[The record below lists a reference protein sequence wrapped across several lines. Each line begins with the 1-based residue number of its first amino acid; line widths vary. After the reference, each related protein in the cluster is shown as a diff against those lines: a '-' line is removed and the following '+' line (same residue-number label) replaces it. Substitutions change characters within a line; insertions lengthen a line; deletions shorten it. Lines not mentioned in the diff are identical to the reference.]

1 MNENEK
7 VEKLQEKQM
16 EDQNLQQLSNEEL
29 KEKIEENS
37 NNNANVTGPV
47 NKKSNG
53 GTTALIIVL
62 IIVGAVVGFF
72 YIMWPS
78 IQSSIQNQ
86 WVKPILYL
94 YPEEDMDVKIT
105 FDNEKALRT
114 TYPKYE
120 KEWNVHVKKDGSI
133 TDDNGRSYYAL
144 YWDEDNDLKEE
155 FKTGFYVKSED
166 SIKFLEEKLNEIGL
180 TEREANEFIMY
191 WLPIMQENGN
201 NLVRFE
207 FTKEREKENKLNIE
221 PKPDSMLRI
230 GIIVKKVDKKVKIK
244 EQKIE
249 HFDRVGFSVVEWGG
263 TIIN

>member
-7 VEKLQEKQM
+7 VEELQEKQM

-53 GTTALIIVL
+53 GTTALIIIL

-105 FDNEKALRT
+105 FDNEKL
-114 TYPKYE
+114 
-120 KEWNVHVKKDGSI
+120 
-133 TDDNGRSYYAL
+133 
-144 YWDEDNDLKEE
+144 
-155 FKTGFYVKSED
+155 
-166 SIKFLEEKLNEIGL
+166 
-180 TEREANEFIMY
+180 
-191 WLPIMQENGN
+191 
-201 NLVRFE
+201 
-207 FTKEREKENKLNIE
+207 
-221 PKPDSMLRI
+221 
-230 GIIVKKVDKKVKIK
+230 
-244 EQKIE
+244 
-249 HFDRVGFSVVEWGG
+249 
-263 TIIN
+263 